1 MKKEICRVSFTDK
14 IRNSIFKR
22 RHIFDGD
29 KLRSEYDGDY
39 SLLNLIR
46 GSEASISTSNSLR
59 PVLASVGMG
68 PCIAMA
74 GYDSRQKIG
83 FISHNGVGDYI
94 EVIHDIVLTELNK
107 ISNGLSMD
115 IHIVGGMLGS
125 KELADDLRNY
135 AKKEFNPKSINED
148 LALNISDWTYL
159 GKSLVLDTRNGKIY
173 SIDGGG
179 RLQYLPPAN
188 PRISLR

>member
-1 MKKEICRVSFTDK
+1 MFVVGFTPTP
-14 IRNSIFKR
+14 S
-22 RHIFDGD
+22 
-29 KLRSEYDGDY
+29 
-39 SLLNLIR
+39 
-46 GSEASISTSNSLR
+46 
-59 PVLASVGMG
+59 
-68 PCIAMA
+68 
-74 GYDSRQKIG
+74 G
-83 FISHNGVGDYI
+83 FIPT
-94 EVIHDIVLTELNK
+94 DIVLTELNK